1 MEELTIEQKAQR
13 YDKALERAK
22 SIYNET
28 AIPSATTK
36 GVCTYIFHE
45 LKESEDEKIRKEL
58 IELLNDLW
66 AEKQGLMTEREDY
79 EKYVSWLEKQ
89 GDNTPTIIWHNIN
102 EKPEEMKELF
112 CEWESDDATWHDV
125 AFYDEESHTFRHAK
139 MPINVTK
146 WVYVDEL
153 LEKQGEHQKFID
165 SIQIGDIVTRNQD
178 GMLVNLSQLNR
189 VAKPA
194 EEYNITG
201 IGSKKAEGKLGEM
214 INKIKSDKIEP
225 KFKVGDWVV
234 FKNKHQSIYQ
244 VEKTEDG
251 VYILRHTQ
259 GGTFRV
265 CVLHDESLRLWTIED
280 AKDGDVLTTGNFIFI
295 FKRIVLPN
303 DPMVVYYCA
312 YEIYQDEET
321 VGNGFYK
328 AAENSRMGHLD
339 STTYYPA
346 TKEQCDLLFQKM
358 EEAGYS
364 WDAEKKKLK
373 KIKRFEETL
382 NNPIYKQLKNKKHYE
397 SN

>member
-1 MEELTIEQKAQR
+1 MKELSIEQKVRACN
-13 YDKALERAK
+13 KALERARK
-22 SIYNET
+22 LHEAARANECSEY
-28 AIPSATTK
+28 ARDFEE
-36 GVCTYIFHE
+36 IFPE
-45 LKESEDEKIRKEL
+45 LNESEDEQSKKWILEYLYDGLRKSDEQFKDQFKAA
-58 IELLNDLW
+58 I
-66 AEKQGLMTEREDY
+66 A
-79 EKYVSWLEKQ
+79 WLEKQ
-89 GDNTPTIIWHNIN
+89 GEQIPT
-102 EKPEEMKELF
+102 
-112 CEWESDDATWHDV
+112 
-125 AFYDEESHTFRHAK
+125 
-139 MPINVTK
+139 
-146 WVYVDEL
+146 
-153 LEKQGEHQKFID
+153 
-165 SIQIGDIVTRNQD
+165 
-178 GMLVNLSQLNR
+178 
-189 VAKPA
+189 
-194 EEYNITG
+194 
-201 IGSKKAEGKLGEM
+201 
-214 INKIKSDKIEP
+214 DKVEQ
-225 KFKVGDWVV
+225 KFKVGDWIIGNNYDFVLCV
-234 FKNKHQSIYQ
+234 ENYNEYDGYQ
-244 VEKTEDG
+244 VKAQDDIKYHLTKDIEK
-251 VYILRHTQ
+251 VYH
-259 GGTFRV
+259 
-265 CVLHDESLRLWTIED
+265 LWTIHD